1 MLFSPY
7 ALGHLTLPN
16 RIVMPPMT
24 RSRAASGEVAT
35 ALMAEYY
42 SQRAG
47 AGLIV
52 SEGTQISR
60 QGQGY
65 AWTPGIHSAE
75 QVAGWRQVTDA
86 VHAAGGRIFAQLWHV
101 GRVSHTSLQP
111 GNAAPVSSS
120 ALVAEGVKVF
130 VDPQGRGAQA
140 GGGEMVQHSA
150 PRALAVEEI
159 REIVA
164 DYAQAARNALDA
176 GFDGVE
182 LHGANGYLINQ
193 FIDSQANARNDQ
205 YGGSLENRLR
215 FLREVAE
222 AVTAVVGRER
232 IGVRLA
238 PLTTLQGAVDDTPQ
252 ATYLAAARLLDEIG
266 VAYIHIAEADWEDAP
281 AMPAAFKE
289 ALRIVYRGSLIYS
302 GMYTKARAEEALAR
316 GWADLVGFG
325 TSRSSP
331 TLTCPTAWST
341 TWRWPTATA
350 RPTSV
355 AAPPATPT
363 TRACR
368 RRPVETPSR
377 PDRERA
383 AGWRNM
389 PPQPRLWSTRTHGWR
404 DLDSIRQIFII
415 NRPDFLDRGD
425 HR

>member
-1 MLFSPY
+1 M
-7 ALGHLTLPN
+7 
-16 RIVMPPMT
+16 
-24 RSRAASGEVAT
+24 
-35 ALMAEYY
+35 
-42 SQRAG
+42 
-47 AGLIV
+47 
-52 SEGTQISR
+52 
-60 QGQGY
+60 
-65 AWTPGIHSAE
+65 
-75 QVAGWRQVTDA
+75 
-86 VHAAGGRIFAQLWHV
+86 
-101 GRVSHTSLQP
+101 
-111 GNAAPVSSS
+111 SSS

-316 GWADLVGFG
+316 GWADLIGFG
-325 TSRSSP
+325 RPFIANPDLPYRLEHDLALADGDRS
-331 TLTCPTAWST
+331 TYFGG
-341 TWRWPTATA
+341 
-350 RPTSV
+350 
-355 AAPPATPT
+355 APPATPT

-368 RRPVETPSR
+368 RRPVEPPSR

>member
-316 GWADLVGFG
+316 GWADLVGFES
-325 TSRSSP
+325 SRSSP

-368 RRPVETPSR
+368 RRRLKPLADRTASARPVGETCRHNLAFGRLEPT
-377 PDRERA
+377 
-383 AGWRNM
+383 AGG
-389 PPQPRLWSTRTHGWR
+389 T
-404 DLDSIRQIFII
+404 
-415 NRPDFLDRGD
+415 
-425 HR
+425 